1 CKEEEKVSSTS
12 APLPCAPRSEKPE
25 VITGGNGERLK
36 RKSNVVFDPINCERT
51 IYFDKNKPSTSIFK
65 TNSEV
70 RHGLS
75 QQAEPKNQVLIDND
89 AKIYRKEEKESKN
102 ENFGSEDG
110 AHDRI
115 YVLSE
120 SEEPLSNVIHADSP
134 PLEIFPGEEAEYLS
148 EFTRVVGGD
157 VTLDRRRHTAKV
169 QVFAGAR

>member
-1 CKEEEKVSSTS
+1 
-12 APLPCAPRSEKPE
+12 
-25 VITGGNGERLK
+25 
-36 RKSNVVFDPINCERT
+36 
-51 IYFDKNKPSTSIFK
+51 
-65 TNSEV
+65 
-70 RHGLS
+70 
-75 QQAEPKNQVLIDND
+75 
-89 AKIYRKEEKESKN
+89 IYRKEEKESKN
-102 ENFGSEDG
+102 EIFGSEDG

-169 QVFAGAR
+169 QVFAGARATVTQGCDALLDTGSPASFIQQRSVQREVRRRVVSARTAG